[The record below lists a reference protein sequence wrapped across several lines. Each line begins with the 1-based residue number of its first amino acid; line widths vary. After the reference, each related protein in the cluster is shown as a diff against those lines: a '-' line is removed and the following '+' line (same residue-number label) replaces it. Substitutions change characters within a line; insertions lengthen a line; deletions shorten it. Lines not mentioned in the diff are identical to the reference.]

1 MIFAGEHDMAAR
13 VEKQWLTGMLVLA
26 AISGAILD
34 AGAEAVS
41 PVQWGRSMEISLS
54 GYQGSSA
61 LAGFPVLVTLN
72 PSVVSGLE
80 YSDFNPQGADLRFTD
95 AGNTVLLNHEIE
107 EWKTNGISR
116 IWVRVPHLDSGCA
129 IKAFWKNPAA
139 SALPAAATWDSG
151 FRAVWHLADSLTDS
165 TLNANHAVS
174 TGTMPADGAVA
185 GGRAFDGNDYL
196 DCGNGASLNITGNS
210 LSLSAWIKPD
220 VISGNAIV
228 SKSYNAAHSA
238 PYYAWVLYTVS
249 SALHCRIDTAAAT
262 RGTLALGVWQHVAA
276 TYNGSLI
283 SYFINGSPV
292 GTLNKSGNL
301 LVTACNVRIGGRHTT
316 ALAEFFNGA
325 IDEVR
330 ISSAARSPD
339 WIRAEHDTVARAD
352 FCVFGA
358 VEDNAIPKLSVSDA
372 LCLEG
377 DSGTT
382 QLLFT
387 VTLSVPPTNAVSF
400 RYATSY
406 GSADASDITPAAGE
420 IFLPAGERS
429 AVIALTVFGDTAE
442 EPDETAYLDLSE
454 ISGAVALKTR
464 GYALILDDDRSNPLS
479 PLALA
484 ADAVNQRL
492 YVARHT
498 DNSIAVIDARE
509 NRLIQAFALP
519 EEPNGLVLNADG
531 SRLYVAAGGPA
542 GHVYVLDAMT
552 GAIQQTVD
560 AGHTPMAPLLSPD
573 ATTLYLCNRFDDDVS
588 VINLSDSSTV
598 ARVPVA
604 RQPIAA
610 ALSSDGARLFVAEHL
625 PYGPST
631 NAFTAAAVAVIDT
644 AAHVVDRR
652 IALPP
657 GSQSVRG
664 MGISTDGATVYVTH
678 LISHFQIP
686 TTQVLR
692 GWMNTAA
699 LTVIDVD
706 SETIVDTVLLDDLDL
721 GAANPWDVICS
732 ADNRYLCVSHAGTH
746 EVSVIEQAP
755 LLAKL
760 RSGAPGT
767 SRDFTTLVDLRRR
780 IALPGNGPRALA
792 LLENRLYAALYFS
805 DAVAAVDITPG
816 AEHGAVPIALGA
828 SRQPDALRRGE
839 MNYNDARLCLQ
850 QWQSCASCHPDAR
863 ADGLNWDLLND
874 GFGNPK
880 NTKGHLFCMQ
890 TPPAMVTGI
899 RANSQMAVRAGFRYI
914 QFVNRDESYAADVDA
929 YLTALEPVPS
939 PHLLNGSLSAAAV
952 RGQGLFAAQGC
963 TGCHSG
969 EYFTDGKLH
978 DIGSGIGRNAGV
990 QFDTP
995 TLRELWRSGPYLHDG
1010 RIDSVRG
1017 VVTEIHASRVS
1028 ALTPTEIDDLV
1039 EYLLS
1044 L

>member
-1 MIFAGEHDMAAR
+1 MAAR
-13 VEKQWLTGMLVLA
+13 VKKQWLTGMLVLA

-34 AGAEAVS
+34 AGAEEVS

-80 YSDFNPQGADLRFTD
+80 YSDFNPQGSDLRFTD

-107 EWKTNGISR
+107 EWNTNGISR
-116 IWVRVPHLDSGCA
+116 IWVRVPHLDSGCM

-283 SYFINGSPV
+283 SFFINGSPV

-301 LVTACNVRIGGRHTT
+301 LVTACNVRIGGRDTT

-330 ISSAARSPD
+330 ISSVVRSPD
-339 WIRAEHDTVARAD
+339 WIRAEYDTVTRAD
-352 FCVFGA
+352 FCEFGA
-358 VEDNAIPKLSVSDA
+358 VEDNTIPKLSISDA

-484 ADAVNQRL
+484 ADAVLKRV

-519 EEPNGLVLNADG
+519 QPPNALVLNSEG
-531 SRLYVAAGGPA
+531 TRLYVAAGGA
-542 GHVYVLDAMT
+542 EGKVYVLDALT
-552 GAIQQTVD
+552 GALLQSIA

-573 ATTLYLCNRFDDDVS
+573 ESTLYLCNRFNNDLAIITLADG
-588 VINLSDSSTV
+588 LTA
-598 ARVPVA
+598 ARIPVG
-604 RQPIAA
+604 RQPVAA
-610 ALSSDGARLFVAEHL
+610 ALTPDGSRLFVAEHL
-625 PYGPST
+625 PSGPAT
-631 NAFTAAAVAVIDT
+631 NSATAAAVAVIDT
-644 AAHVVDRR
+644 LTRTLAGR
-652 IALPP
+652 IVLPP
-657 GSQSVRG
+657 GSQSLRG
-664 MGISTDGATVYVTH
+664 LCIAADGATVYVTH
-678 LISHFQIP
+678 LVSHFQIP

-699 LTVIDVD
+699 LTVIDVA
-706 SETIVDTVLLDDLDL
+706 SESVINTVLLDDLDL
-721 GAANPWDVICS
+721 GAANPWDVLCS
-732 ADNRYLCVSHAGTH
+732 ADNAYLCVAHAGTH

-755 LLAKL
+755 LLAKI
-760 RSGAPGT
+760 RSGGAEIA
-767 SRDFTTLVDLRRR
+767 RDFTLLVDLRRR
-780 IALPGNGPRALA
+780 IPLAGNGPRALA
-792 LLENRLYAALYFS
+792 CAGNRLFAAQYFS
-805 DAVAAVDITPG
+805 DTLAALDIAPG
-816 AEHGAVPIALGA
+816 SAGGVVEIPLGA
-828 SRQPDALRRGE
+828 PRSPDAVRRGE
-839 MNYNDARLCLQ
+839 LNYNDARLCLQ

-863 ADGLNWDLLND
+863 ADALNWDLLND

-880 NTKGHLFCMQ
+880 NTKSHIFSIQ
-890 TPPAMVTGI
+890 TPPSMTTGI
-899 RANSQMAVRAGFRYI
+899 RASAQAAVRSGLKYI
-914 QFVNRDESYAADVDA
+914 QFVNRDESYAADIDA

-939 PHLLNGSLSAAAV
+939 PHLLNGSLSAAAL
-952 RGQGLFAAQGC
+952 RGEALFAARGC
-963 TGCHSG
+963 NLCHTG
-969 EYFTDGKLH
+969 EYFTDQQRH
-978 DIGSGIGRNAGV
+978 NIGSGIGSNVGV
-990 QFDTP
+990 AFDTP
-995 TLRELWRSGPYLHDG
+995 SLRELWRSGPYLHDG

-1028 ALTPTEIDDLV
+1028 GLTPAEIDDLV
-1039 EYLLS
+1039 EYLFS